1 MRDVSDKTLKRAAER
16 RRKEARDYAIAMGK
30 GKAAGKGKKGKAAGK
45 GDDKGKAAG
54 KGYDKGN
61 GKGKAEKGKAAGKG
75 KDEAEKG
82 KAAGKG
88 DDMDSDTDQDEEAFM
103 AEVIATAPWHEQDA
117 YASDIY
123 INTYVFV
130 YICTSAY
137 LYVLYIC
144 NRIPICFHI

>member
-1 MRDVSDKTLKRAAER
+1 MSDKTLKRAAER
-16 RRKEARDYAIAMGK
+16 RRKEAREYAIELEAAGKGKAAGKGADKGKAAGKGAGK
-30 GKAAGKGKKGKAAGK
+30 GKAAGKGK
-45 GDDKGKAAG
+45 
-54 KGYDKGN
+54 

-88 DDMDSDTDQDEEAFM
+88 DDMGDTSQDEEAFL

-123 INTYVFV
+123 IYTYVFV
-130 YICTSAY
+130 YICTFAY